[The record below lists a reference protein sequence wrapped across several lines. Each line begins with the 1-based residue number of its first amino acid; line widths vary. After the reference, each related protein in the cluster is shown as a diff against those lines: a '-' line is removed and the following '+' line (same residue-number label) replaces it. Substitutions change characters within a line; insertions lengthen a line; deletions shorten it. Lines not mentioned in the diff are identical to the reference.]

1 MKTFQKEPAPESCS
15 AASQNPVTIHTYIHI
30 VRIYKHKYTYTNA
43 HKHIHTHTH
52 TYINTYIYRHAHK
65 KHIRTY
71 IHTYKHVCV
80 CVCVCVYTERSYVPT
95 YTYVCN
101 VIFFKIHSLKKI
113 YTMMHLLKI
122 KFRLTV
128 TNCCVIGL
136 VHVYLL
142 YMQNNK

>member
-52 TYINTYIYRHAHK
+52 THIHKHIHIQARTHKTHTYVHTYIQTRM
-65 KHIRTY
+65 
-71 IHTYKHVCV
+71 

>member
-52 TYINTYIYRHAHK
+52 THIHKHIHIQARTHKTHTYVHTYIQTRM
-65 KHIRTY
+65 
-71 IHTYKHVCV
+71 

-101 VIFFKIHSLKKI
+101 VNFLKIHSLKKI